1 MVNRGYEF
9 FAPVANLIWLSLD
22 NKIENKK
29 RLLIKISRNYFY
41 HILRLNTQKKK
52 KNKNREVIF
61 REREREREGGKDE
74 KKGCSERKIIII
86 VIREEKRKDNIKGD
100 NKVGRKLDR

>member
-1 MVNRGYEF
+1 ME
-9 FAPVANLIWLSLD
+9 S
-22 NKIENKK
+22 
-29 RLLIKISRNYFY
+29 
-41 HILRLNTQKKK
+41 
-52 KNKNREVIF
+52 F